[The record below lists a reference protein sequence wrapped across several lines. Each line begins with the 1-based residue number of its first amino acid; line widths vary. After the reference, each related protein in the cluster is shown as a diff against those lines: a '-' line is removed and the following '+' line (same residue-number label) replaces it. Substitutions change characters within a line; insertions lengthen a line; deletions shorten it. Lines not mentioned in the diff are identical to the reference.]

1 MFNRILKKYLPLL
14 FLLLLA
20 LSFQSC
26 KSTNSLVKESI
37 QPSAPAEAEIV
48 LAPTVEFPETE
59 TEENSKYIFIRL
71 YNPVY
76 NSPVYIANILKNGLA
91 ITKTEDVPDLSHSAI
106 NFNLNDTFYGLT
118 LGGEY
123 NFAEENCMS
132 VEGQKYMKHCNPE
145 KSEQITYALK
155 VTEEE
160 YNNTKKF
167 VDYYLNSTKVK
178 YASGLNVKL
187 ALFSIKKKFFTS
199 KKYKQF
205 STQKYPKHAKNVKID
220 QEDEDS
226 YKNKFVCSTFLGYVL
241 YNNVE
246 STAEFFDEHNIK
258 YDYINVTDL
267 SLIPG
272 MTPLFYSTWDNY
284 NEAARQFVTEHPEF
298 AEYLTQ

>member
-1 MFNRILKKYLPLL
+1 MFNRILKKYFPLL
-14 FLLLLA
+14 LLLLLA

-26 KSTNSLVKESI
+26 KTTNSLVKESI
-37 QPSAPAEAEIV
+37 QPSAPADAQIV
-48 LAPTVEFPETE
+48 LAPNVEFQEIE
-59 TEENSKYIFIRL
+59 GDYKYLFIRL

-91 ITKTEDVPDLSHSAI
+91 ATKTEDVPDLSHSAI

-118 LGGEY
+118 LGGKY
-123 NFAEENCMS
+123 NFAEENCLT
-132 VEGQKYMKHCNPE
+132 VEGHKYMKHCNPE

-160 YNNTKKF
+160 YNNTQKF
-167 VDYYLNSTKVK
+167 VDHYLKSTKVK

-199 KKYKQF
+199 KEHKQF
-205 STQKYPKHAKNVKID
+205 STQKYPKSAKNVKID
-220 QEDEDS
+220 QDDEKS
-226 YKNKFVCSTFLGYVL
+226 YLNRFVCSTFIGYVL

-246 STAEFFDEHNIK
+246 SVAEFFDKYNIK
-258 YDYINVTDL
+258 YDYLNVTDL

-272 MTPLFYSTWDNY
+272 MTPLFYSTWSNY
-284 NEAARQFVTEHPEF
+284 LEAAKEFVNENEEF